1 MDSLRADVER
11 IAIEHGVDPGEAK
24 SMADEVVEA
33 VSLAVARNVTPE
45 QYNAELTRTVVS
57 LLKGQQ
63 EVPTIV
69 EHFQRIQRRQWA
81 TIAAVVAFLIVWSL
95 WLRPLLEP
103 VIGIAD

>member
-11 IAIEHGVDPGEAK
+11 IAVEHGMPAGEAK
-24 SMADEVVEA
+24 EIADEVMEA
-33 VSLAVARNVTPE
+33 VSLAVSRNVTPE

-81 TIAAVVAFLIVWSL
+81 TIIAVVVFLVVWSL

-103 VIGIAD
+103 VIGIGG